1 MNTMLHTRRLAS
13 VLLVLG
19 LAGCVVAPYPY
30 PAPYPAPTNYD
41 RAFAAAAG
49 AVRDQGLNV
58 TVEDAARGV
67 VIGQAGNASVQAQ
80 LTRQP
85 DGTVRVQF
93 DAKAPQDPG
102 LAERISHSYDRR
114 MGR

>member
-1 MNTMLHTRRLAS
+1 MNTMLHTRRAASALLA
-13 VLLVLG
+13 LG
-19 LAGCVVAPYPY
+19 LAGCVVAPY
-30 PAPYPAPTNYD
+30 PYPAPTNYD

-58 TVEDAARGV
+58 AVEDAARGV
-67 VIGQAGNASVQAQ
+67 VIGQAGSASVQAQ

-102 LAERISHSYDRR
+102 LAERISRSYDRR